1 MSQKS
6 LFAFFKSP
14 KAKEEDEKGNTHFF
28 QTNELDNSLL
38 FLLATSIDF
47 D

>member
-14 KAKEEDEKGNTHFF
+14 KAKEEEKGNTNFF